1 MVKTPPANAGNF
13 KICGSIPGW
22 GRSLG
27 GENDNLLQYSY
38 CLENPMGRG
47 DWQGTVHSVA
57 KSQKRVKQPSTH
69 A

>member
-22 GRSLG
+22 GRSLE

-47 DWQGTVHSVA
+47 DWQGTVHRVA